1 MPEGAAL
8 AKYVKAYRIKN
19 NLTQSELANKT
30 GISKETISLIE
41 RMKTN
46 PSLDTMQRLA
56 RFMGITVPDLLTV
69 E

>member
-19 NLTQSELANKT
+19 NLTQSDLANGT
-30 GISKETISLIE
+30 GVSKETIGLIE
-41 RMKTN
+41 RVKTN
-46 PSLDTMQRLA
+46 PSLKTMRRLA
-56 RFMGITVPDLLTV
+56 QFMGITVPDLLKV